1 MTSTLR
7 RRLTGLLA
15 LAALLAIVVGLPAVL
30 LALGADPI
38 PRSLPTWAR
47 LRQLLTSPDDGTL
60 ALTLLKVTAWAIW
73 VFLTGLIL
81 LEIGSRLRRIRT
93 PRLAGLSLPQSTART
108 LVSTAALLFIAAPLS
123 AQSALAVP
131 TRPPAVAATATAGQT
146 LTPAQVVQPTPATA
160 NPTPTPAVVTHTV
173 KHGETLWSIA
183 AEHLG
188 AGTRYREIVAL
199 NPDLLPNGGAFIKA
213 GWVLTLPAPTTPQP
227 TGRHLHGATR

>member
-1 MTSTLR
+1 MTSNLR

-15 LAALLAIVVGLPAVL
+15 LAALLAIVVGLPVVL

-60 ALTLLKVTAWAIW
+60 ALTVLKVTAWAVW

-81 LEIGSRLRRIRT
+81 LEIGSRLRRVRT

-108 LVSTAALLFIAAPLS
+108 LVSTAALLFFAAPLS

-131 TRPPAVAATATAGQT
+131 ARPPAVAAAATAGQT
-146 LTPAQVVQPTPATA
+146 LTLDQVVQPTPATA
-160 NPTPTPAVVTHTV
+160 NPSTHPYRSHP
-173 KHGETLWSIA
+173 HGETRRDPVVHRRRAPRRRRPLPRDRRA
-183 AEHLG
+183 QPRPATHRGGVHQGRLG
-188 AGTRYREIVAL
+188 
-199 NPDLLPNGGAFIKA
+199 PDPPS
-213 GWVLTLPAPTTPQP
+213 TDHPRTH
-227 TGRHLHGATR
+227 GRHLHGATR